1 MHIMQMTEEEI
12 VRSYKQAASP
22 HKQITVLA
30 ELNGTNTATIRDI
43 LRDNGIEIKKPGP
56 KPKPIHPNITTIFRE
71 KSDKPTKVLQIP
83 KSVEAL
89 LKTYLNELT
98 EKEDDLKA
106 QLAEVA
112 KTKREVEEYITF
124 NGGVL

>member
-1 MHIMQMTEEEI
+1 MFFTQ
-12 VRSYKQAASP
+12 
-22 HKQITVLA
+22 
-30 ELNGTNTATIRDI
+30 
-43 LRDNGIEIKKPGP
+43 
-56 KPKPIHPNITTIFRE
+56 
-71 KSDKPTKVLQIP
+71 KPTKVLQIP

-89 LKTYLNELT
+89 CKTYLNELT